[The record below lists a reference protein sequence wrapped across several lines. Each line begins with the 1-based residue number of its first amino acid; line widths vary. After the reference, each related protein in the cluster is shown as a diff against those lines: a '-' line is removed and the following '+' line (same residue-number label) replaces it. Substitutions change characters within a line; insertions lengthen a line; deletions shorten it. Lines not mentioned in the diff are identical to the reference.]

1 VVQEIHNTEDFDE
14 DDPLQ
19 SEDDL
24 REIWPFDLETDKL
37 SEENER
43 GANVP

>member
-14 DDPLQ
+14 DDSLQ

-37 SEENER
+37 SGENER